1 MDKFY
6 AFLGGIWDFVM
17 QILINAGVTA
27 VESWENPFDKLIDD
41 AE

>member
-1 MDKFY
+1 MDKFF

-17 QILINAGVTA
+17 QILINAGVN
-27 VESWENPFDKLIDD
+27 VEGWENPFDKLVD